1 MSTKNV
7 VKMETVSLSEAAEIL
22 GLKSFRNVKTLIER
36 GVLKGYRRQ
45 WSNRL
50 RVSKEDVEKLSLVEE
65 VSQDD

>member
-50 RVSKEDVEKLSLVEE
+50 RVSKEDVERLSLVEE
-65 VSQDD
+65 VS

>member
-65 VSQDD
+65 VS

>member
-7 VKMETVSLSEAAEIL
+7 VKMETVSLSEAAEIF

-65 VSQDD
+65 VS

>member
-50 RVSKEDVEKLSLVEE
+50 RVSKEDVERLSLVEE
-65 VSQDD
+65 VF